1 MPRGLR
7 ESAMFRLAFLVG
19 GVLNPAIRSSMLLLC
34 CCCLSAV
41 SWARAGELVLWA
53 SLEGKREVRA
63 VGAVGVP
70 FLPSMALLR
79 MLEMSSLTDGRR
91 AGCSGALLTA
101 EAVSS
106 SCCLRMEVANDREVE
121 VFMGWARQCLETKAI
136 LLAGSLCARKGMMDC
151 EERIMVSRAFMR
163 SIAREL
169 AASRGLR
176 CVCAATMRCN
186 GGCGRSGNA
195 RFGGQTKG
203 SPESLC
209 GD

>member
-7 ESAMFRLAFLVG
+7 DAAMLRPVFLVCG
-19 GVLNPAIRSSMLLLC
+19 SLKLAIMSSMLLLS

-186 GGCGRSGNA
+186 GGRGRA
-195 RFGGQTKG
+195 MHAFGGQTKG

>member
-1 MPRGLR
+1 M
-7 ESAMFRLAFLVG
+7 
-19 GVLNPAIRSSMLLLC
+19 RSSMLLRLL
-34 CCCLSAV
+34 CLSAS
-41 SWARAGELVLWA
+41 SWARAGELVVWA
-53 SLEGKREVRA
+53 YLEAKREVRPA
-63 VGAVGVP
+63 GAVGVP
-70 FLPSMALLR
+70 FFMSRALSR

-91 AGCSGALLTA
+91 AGESGCAGALLTA
-101 EAVSS
+101 EAALLLLSS
-106 SCCLRMEVANDREVE
+106 SCCLRTDVANDRELVE
-121 VFMGWARQCLETKAI
+121 AFKGWAARQCLETKAT
-136 LLAGSLCARKGMMDC
+136 LLAGSLCARNGMMDC

>member
-7 ESAMFRLAFLVG
+7 DAAMLRPVVLVCGSLKLA
-19 GVLNPAIRSSMLLLC
+19 IMSSMLLLS

-169 AASRGLR
+169 AASRWLR
-176 CVCAATMRCN
+176 CMCCN
-186 GGCGRSGNA
+186 NA
-195 RFGGQTKG
+195 VQWW
-203 SPESLC
+203 
-209 GD
+209 

>member
-7 ESAMFRLAFLVG
+7 DAAMLRPVFLVCG
-19 GVLNPAIRSSMLLLC
+19 SLKFAIRSSTLLLL

>member
-7 ESAMFRLAFLVG
+7 DAAMLRPVFLVCG
-19 GVLNPAIRSSMLLLC
+19 SLKLAIMSSMLLLS